1 MNKVD
6 NPREALIQSF
16 KIPTQYKNYIL
27 FEGRVI
33 IRFTDQSNF
42 YYLVCLIIKSN
53 QMINPNEDKR
63 PEKMRLIGAA
73 MIFLSWPILYGEINP
88 TLAAVLFFGGLG
100 LTILSIFL

>member
-1 MNKVD
+1 
-6 NPREALIQSF
+6 
-16 KIPTQYKNYIL
+16 
-27 FEGRVI
+27 
-33 IRFTDQSNF
+33 
-42 YYLVCLIIKSN
+42 
-53 QMINPNEDKR
+53 MINPNEDKR